1 MATANLKLATAAH
14 DRLVGTA
21 TNPGPTRLAV
31 EWAFEKGPAKRSLDG
46 STSFA
51 QNLSRSRSINTIRQK
66 FLNDFDGSPQNGD
79 SKSYQMTFGPREYI
93 QAGPEE
99 HFLGSYSVTVEVA
112 DEGLNFTVTNRSS
125 RTSFFAGTPA
135 RWLNKEIGFD
145 LIPQAQSLEREQTKL
160 DGGNTVQTITWTENF
175 ASPNNENTGAESKNE

>member
-1 MATANLKLATAAH
+1 MAAANRKLGVAIH
-14 DRLVGTA
+14 GRVIGTGA
-21 TNPGPTRLAV
+21 DPGPARLAA
-31 EWAFEKGPAKRSLDG
+31 EWAFEKGPAKRTLDG

-51 QNLSRSRSINTIRQK
+51 QNLSQSRSINTIRQK

-112 DEGLNFTVTNRSS
+112 DEEFNFTVTNRSS
-125 RTSFFAGTPA
+125 RSSFFAGTPA
-135 RWLNKEIGFD
+135 RWLNKKIGFD

-160 DGGNTVQTITWTENF
+160 GGGNTVQTITWTENPT
-175 ASPNNENTGAESKNE
+175 SSNNENTGAGSKKE